1 MSAPARSVGFR
12 LLFVLVASHLL
23 APPAAHAYI
32 DPLSGSVLLQ
42 ALIAGVLGAIVSI
55 KQVGTAVRAFFARIR
70 TRLFG

>member
-1 MSAPARSVGFR
+1 MNTPARSVGLR
-12 LLFVLVASHLL
+12 LLFVLVVSHLL

-55 KQVGTAVRAFFARIR
+55 KQVGTAVRLFFARIR

>member
-1 MSAPARSVGFR
+1 MSTPARPVGYR
-12 LLFVLVASHLL
+12 LLFILLSSHLL
-23 APPAAHAYI
+23 APPTAHAYI

-55 KQVGTAVRAFFARIR
+55 KQVGTSVRTFFARIR

>member
-1 MSAPARSVGFR
+1 MITSARSVGLR

-42 ALIAGVLGAIVSI
+42 ALIAGVLGALVSI
-55 KQVGTAVRAFFARIR
+55 KQVSTAVRLFFARIR

>member
-1 MSAPARSVGFR
+1 M
-12 LLFVLVASHLL
+12 FVLVASHLL

-42 ALIAGVLGAIVSI
+42 ALIAGVLGALVSI
-55 KQVGTAVRAFFARIR
+55 KQVSTAVRLFFARIR